1 MSWRK
6 GRATEAKGEL
16 EKEGISQRK
25 RRATEASGELQ
36 KEEGKRGDKLQKE
49 GEKEGLSYMYTER
62 GGK

>member
-6 GRATEAKGEL
+6 GRTTEAKGEL

-25 RRATEASGELQ
+25 RRAAEASGELQ

-49 GEKEGLSYMYTER
+49 GEMKE
-62 GGK
+62 

>member
-6 GRATEAKGEL
+6 RRTTEAKGEL
-16 EKEGISQRK
+16 EKEGKSRRK

-49 GEKEGLSYMYTER
+49 GEMKE
-62 GGK
+62 

>member
-25 RRATEASGELQ
+25 RRTTEASGELQ

-49 GEKEGLSYMYTER
+49 GEMKE
-62 GGK
+62 